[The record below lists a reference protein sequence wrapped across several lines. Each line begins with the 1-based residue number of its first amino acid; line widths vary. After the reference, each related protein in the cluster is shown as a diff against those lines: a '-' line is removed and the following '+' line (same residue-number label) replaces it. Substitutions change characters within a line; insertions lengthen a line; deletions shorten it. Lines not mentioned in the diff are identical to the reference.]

1 MGYLAELE
9 GVLLAGELEVAAD
22 EDEHAAGGGGG
33 LAVDGGDGV
42 VALVEGEGGEL
53 GDDVLGALDL
63 LALEGEHRPLLVQIN
78 QPPPVV
84 VEGRVVVLHER
95 LRQRI
100 WIHSDMILFQFLI
113 DIFLSSLL
121 PCFRLTLTL
130 SLTHSQVT
138 THTLQQLAIRID
150 LSLSLS
156 SSFCLTNKYIDTSRF
171 SSVIIFNYIF

>member
-22 EDEHAAGGGGG
+22 EDEHAAGGRGG

-63 LALEGEHRPLLVQIN
+63 LALEGEHRPLLVQVH

-121 PCFRLTLTL
+121 PLNAHAISH
-130 SLTHSQVT
+130 SLTSHN
-138 THTLQQLAIRID
+138 THTATIA
-150 LSLSLS
+150 
-156 SSFCLTNKYIDTSRF
+156 N
-171 SSVIIFNYIF
+171 